1 MSQKE
6 ESRKKEEI
14 NYWKEIGD
22 RTFKEGNY
30 LAALEAYETVAR
42 ADPGNAEAWKGMA
55 TAFSLLDKPYDALN
69 SLDQAIEIDPSDIES
84 LEIKGLILKKLIEE
98 NQEALNR
105 QETAKSDEKNHKL
118 I

>member
-1 MSQKE
+1 MSKKE
-6 ESRKKEEI
+6 ESGKQEEI
-14 NYWKEIGD
+14 NYWKEVGE

-30 LAALEAYETVAR
+30 LAALEAYETVTL
-42 ADPGNAEAWKGMA
+42 ADPENSEAWKGMA

-69 SLDQAIEIDPSDIES
+69 SLDQAIEINPSDIES
-84 LEIKGLILKKLIEE
+84 LEIKQLILKKLVEE

-105 QETAKSDEKNHKL
+105 LKTVQSDKKNQKL